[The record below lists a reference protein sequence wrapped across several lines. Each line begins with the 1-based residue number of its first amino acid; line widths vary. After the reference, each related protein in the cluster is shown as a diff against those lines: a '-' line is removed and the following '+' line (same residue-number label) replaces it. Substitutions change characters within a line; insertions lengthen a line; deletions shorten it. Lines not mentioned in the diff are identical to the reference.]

1 MCESKPALVFS
12 SFHSAQHKYRRWL
25 WSCTCVACL
34 VWYNAPDQRVIHIP
48 YSISSCQ
55 SCCHTPFFI
64 ASNNSL
70 KANSSEDVTIAQ
82 HQCDKNCLKWQTII
96 FGCVLWVLILVHVPP
111 ANMKQ
116 EGSMSFTTARHR
128 GAIEMFC
135 LHFWRE
141 LLCHPVNPIFQIWL
155 IFAPNIWRVRPLS
168 SRYCGA
174 WQWLFGVV
182 ARIFFMRRVANK
194 NNTE

>member
-34 VWYNAPDQRVIHIP
+34 VWYNAPDQRVIHLP

-70 KANSSEDVTIAQ
+70 KANSSEDVTIAHTSVWQELPKMTNNYFWMCTLSFNFGPCATCQ
-82 HQCDKNCLKWQTII
+82 HEAGGIYELYYSPPSGSDWDVLSSLLERAVVSSCQSNIPNLSHLCSQHLTSSTII
-96 FGCVLWVLILVHVPP
+96 EPVLWSLTM
-111 ANMKQ
+111 AFWCC
-116 EGSMSFTTARHR
+116 GSD
-128 GAIEMFC
+128 
-135 LHFWRE
+135 
-141 LLCHPVNPIFQIWL
+141 
-155 IFAPNIWRVRPLS
+155 
-168 SRYCGA
+168 
-174 WQWLFGVV
+174 LFH
-182 ARIFFMRRVANK
+182 AK
-194 NNTE
+194 SCQ